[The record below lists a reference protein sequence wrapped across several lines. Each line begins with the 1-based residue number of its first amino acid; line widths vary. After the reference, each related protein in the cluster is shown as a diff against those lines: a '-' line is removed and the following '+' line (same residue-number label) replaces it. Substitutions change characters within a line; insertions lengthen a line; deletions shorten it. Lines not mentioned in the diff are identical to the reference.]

1 MMKPNYPLIFF
12 PVLLGTCLVGLPKAT
27 MAQLPSIIETLP
39 PLPENRPLPTPDP
52 SLSNP
57 SNRTVNPSTS
67 VYRYRVFVDSTNN
80 FMLDRVRDAIPDAFI
95 RRGEG
100 VIQAGAFREEDKFKA
115 DLRVQELAARGI
127 TARIVDSSTGRN
139 VPLGN
144 NNALGQPNTP
154 NPTNF
159 PSSTFPNTV
168 PDNNSRDGNQAS
180 NTNPYFVIIPSSLD
194 NLPSLAGQVVN
205 FGISQE
211 LVRQR
216 EEPRGPH
223 VIVGPFADRGLAQ
236 QWEDYLRNEGLDA
249 RVYFEK

>member
-1 MMKPNYPLIFF
+1 MIKPNYPLIFF

-39 PLPENRPLPTPDP
+39 PLPDRPLPTPDP

-57 SNRTVNPSTS
+57 SNPSSTS

-144 NNALGQPNTP
+144 NNALGQPN
-154 NPTNF
+154 PTNF
-159 PSSTFPNTV
+159 PSSTFPSTV
-168 PDNNSRDGNQAS
+168 PDNNSRDGNQAP
-180 NTNPYFVIIPSSLD
+180 NTTPYFVIIPSSLES
-194 NLPSLAGQVVN
+194 LPSLAGQVVN

>member
-39 PLPENRPLPTPDP
+39 PLPDRPLPTPDP

-57 SNRTVNPSTS
+57 SNRTVNPSSTS
-67 VYRYRVFVDSTNN
+67 VYRYRVFVDSTNS
-80 FMLDRVRDAIPDAFI
+80 FMLDRVRDAISDAFI

-127 TARIVDSSTGRN
+127 TARIVDSSTGRD

-144 NNALGQPNTP
+144 NNPLGQPNP
-154 NPTNF
+154 NF
-159 PSSTFPNTV
+159 PSSPLPNTI
-168 PDNNSRDGNQAS
+168 PDNNSRDVNGAS
-180 NTNPYFVIIPSSLD
+180 NTTPYFVIIPSSLD
-194 NLPSLAGQVVN
+194 SLPNLAGQVVN

-249 RVYFEK
+249 RVHFER

>member
-1 MMKPNYPLIFF
+1 MIKPNYPLIFF

-39 PLPENRPLPTPDP
+39 PLPDRPLPTPDP

-57 SNRTVNPSTS
+57 SNPSSTS

-144 NNALGQPNTP
+144 NNALGQPNP
-154 NPTNF
+154 NLRNSPF
-159 PSSTFPNTV
+159 PSTV

-180 NTNPYFVIIPSSLD
+180 NTTPYFVIIPSSLES
-194 NLPSLAGQVVN
+194 LPSLAGQVVN

-249 RVYFEK
+249 RVYFER